1 MGAVCEFLVYP
12 AGGDRAHINLVSYIH
27 NIWGNVCSSNHFQW
41 CIQIFVNFVF
51 ADSYTD
57 FLDNFRTLLSL
68 AKLGFVY
75 LFRFFFRYPLHTI
88 FYLWLVFEMPSWN
101 GISRGEFLSIGKKKN
116 LSKGVSRI
124 TRRLYT
130 AKYNHAGGRLRNGD
144 AYELSSTLVPWWSNA
159 QCITWRDSVSGFT
172 SVLCWVSSEQ
182 IVVTLTFIVLR
193 SLELSWV
200 HVDDW

>member
-12 AGGDRAHINLVSYIH
+12 AGGDRAHINLVSYVH

-101 GISRGEFLSIGKKKN
+101 GISRGEFLSIGKKKTSQREF
-116 LSKGVSRI
+116 L
-124 TRRLYT
+124 
-130 AKYNHAGGRLRNGD
+130 
-144 AYELSSTLVPWWSNA
+144 ELPEGFTQLNIITLVVDWEMEMHTNLVALSFLGGAMHNA
-159 QCITWRDSVSGFT
+159 
-172 SVLCWVSSEQ
+172 
-182 IVVTLTFIVLR
+182 
-193 SLELSWV
+193 
-200 HVDDW
+200 